1 MKVDGQ
7 MISERNDGGGNTW
20 DATAGAHLTLNESFT
35 RTFSSFPVNAIP
47 VNIDIWEDD
56 GSSADDHIGITKAN
70 LTYDYNND
78 QWKWAYDSGNN
89 WWKNE
94 KGEKANDRK
103 NSNITIGD
111 GDEKTFTEEYRN
123 ADGDTD
129 VTIRISWKE

>member
-1 MKVDGQ
+1 MKVDGD
-7 MISERNDGGGNTW
+7 MISECQESHPW
-20 DATAGAHLTLNESFT
+20 EAGDNSTLSLNESFS
-35 RTFSSFPVNAIP
+35 RTFNFCPVNPIP
-47 VNIDIWEDD
+47 VNIEIHEDD
-56 GSSADDHIGITKAN
+56 NSAGGDDLGTTKAN
-70 LTYDYNND
+70 LTYDYEHD
-78 QWKWAYDSGNN
+78 EWKWAYDSGNN